1 MIAIVERVHRA
12 EVTADGE
19 LVGKCGKGLMIAV
32 GITHTDTSAD
42 VRTLVDK
49 ILKLRIFRDA
59 EGKMNNLSVRDV
71 DGEIL
76 VISNFTLM
84 ANCYRGTRPDY
95 SRAAPREVS
104 EPLYLEFIDEINK
117 RGVHAEHGKFGAR
130 MTVDM
135 EMDGPVIIPLDSND
149 LPRK

>member
-1 MIAIVERVHRA
+1 MVAVVERVYRA
-12 EVTADGE
+12 AVSADGE
-19 LVGKCGKGLMIAV
+19 LAGKIGAGLLIAV

-49 ILKLRIFRDA
+49 ILKLRIFRDT
-59 EGKMNNLSVRDV
+59 EGKLNLSVRDV
-71 DGEIL
+71 GGEAL

-95 SRAAPREVS
+95 SRAAPREIS
-104 EPLYLEFIDEINK
+104 YPLYLEFIEEINA
-117 RGVHAEHGKFGAR
+117 RGIHAEHGKFGAR
-130 MTVDM
+130 MSIDM
-135 EMDGPVIIPLDSND
+135 EMDGPVIITLDSND

>member
-1 MIAIVERVHRA
+1 MVAVVERVHRA
-12 EVTADGE
+12 AVSADGE
-19 LVGKCGKGLMIAV
+19 LVGRCGRGLMIAI
-32 GITHTDTSAD
+32 GITHTDTSED

-49 ILKLRIFRDA
+49 ILKLRIFRDG
-59 EGKMNNLSVRDV
+59 EGKLNLSVRDV
-71 DGEIL
+71 EGEIL

-95 SRAAPREVS
+95 SKAAPREIS
-104 EPLYLEFIDEINK
+104 EPLYLEFIDEINR

-130 MTVDM
+130 MSIDM
-135 EMDGPVIIPLDSND
+135 EMDGPVIITLDSYN

>member
-12 EVTADGE
+12 EVSVDGE
-19 LVGKCGKGLMIAV
+19 TVGKCGHGLMIAV

-49 ILKLRIFRDA
+49 ILKLRIFRD
-59 EGKMNNLSVRDV
+59 ENGKLNLSVRDV
-71 DGEIL
+71 EGSIL

-95 SRAAPREVS
+95 SRAAPRDVS
-104 EPLYLEFIDEINK
+104 YPLYCEFIDEINN
-117 RGVHAEHGKFGAR
+117 RGVHTECGRFGAR
-130 MTVDM
+130 MSIDM

>member
-12 EVTADGE
+12 EVSVDGE
-19 LVGKCGKGLMIAV
+19 PVGKCGRGYMIALGV
-32 GITHTDTSAD
+32 DVDDTEAD
-42 VRTLVDK
+42 ARTLIDK

-59 EGKMNNLSVRDV
+59 EGKLNLSIRDV
-71 DGEIL
+71 GGEIL
-76 VISNFTLM
+76 VISNFTLL

-104 EPLYLEFIDEINK
+104 EPLYKFFIDEINA
-117 RGVHAEHGKFGAR
+117 RGVHAEHGMFGAR
-130 MTVDM
+130 MSVDM
-135 EMDGPVIIPLDSND
+135 LMDGPVIIPLDSHN

>member
-12 EVTADGE
+12 EVSVDGE
-19 LVGKCGKGLMIAV
+19 SVGKCGHGLMIAV

-49 ILKLRIFRDA
+49 ILKLRIFRD
-59 EGKMNNLSVRDV
+59 ENGKLNLSVRDV
-71 DGEIL
+71 GGSIL

-95 SRAAPREVS
+95 SNAAPREVS
-104 EPLYLEFIDEINK
+104 YPLYREFIDEINS
-117 RGVHAEHGKFGAR
+117 RGIHAECGQFGAR
-130 MTVDM
+130 MSIDM
-135 EMDGPVIIPLDSND
+135 EMDGPVIIPLDSNN

>member
-12 EVTADGE
+12 EVSVDGNV
-19 LVGKCGKGLMIAV
+19 VGRCGRGLMIALGV
-32 GITHTDTSAD
+32 GHDDTDAD

-49 ILKLRIFRDA
+49 ILKLRIFRDG
-59 EGKMNNLSVRDV
+59 EGKLNLSVRDV
-71 DGEIL
+71 EGQIL

-95 SRAAPREVS
+95 SGAAPKEIS
-104 EPLYLEFIDEINK
+104 EPLYEAFIAEING
-117 RGVHAEHGKFGAR
+117 RGIHAEHGQFGAR
-130 MTVDM
+130 MSVDM
-135 EMDGPVIIPLDSND
+135 EMDGPVIIPLDSRK